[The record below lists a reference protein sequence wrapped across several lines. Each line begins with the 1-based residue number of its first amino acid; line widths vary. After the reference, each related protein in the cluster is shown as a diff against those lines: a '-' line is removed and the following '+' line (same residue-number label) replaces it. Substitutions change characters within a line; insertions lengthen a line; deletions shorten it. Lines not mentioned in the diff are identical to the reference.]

1 MNKDWRLENF
11 VIENHQGK
19 IHVESEITI
28 GTTFTIFISK
38 NLRASVPTKI
48 YTEVLEEIVV

>member
-1 MNKDWRLENF
+1 MNKDLRLEKF